1 MDAEAV
7 ELSYRALM
15 RIPGF
20 GRVAIGTVLARLAG
34 QMWEIVLVL
43 FVLQRYGSPSLTGL
57 TVLLSILPGLV
68 LSPVAG
74 ALLDRQ
80 GRLRLMILDY
90 GATAALTGAIALLS
104 LAHRLPVPLLLALV
118 TVLSVSNILSLTGAR
133 SLFPL
138 MVPRPLWDRANGFDT
153 STYSLTTI
161 VGPAIAGVAVA
172 RLGPEAA
179 LLVQAA
185 IVGLA
190 AVSLVG
196 VREPVERVQPSNSL
210 IRDAWEALLYVVR
223 HPSLRGLAISLFIS
237 NLGFGVITVA
247 LPVLVLSHLHGNAT
261 TVGQVF
267 AVFGLA
273 GLAAGLLVGRLN
285 TDGKE
290 RLMMAVGM
298 AVFVAVLAGLAVA
311 GNMLEVFALVV
322 LGGAASSV
330 INIGIFSLRQRRT
343 DPAWFGRAFAVSLS
357 LNFAGAPIG
366 SALSGPLIEQSLPR
380 ALLLGAAINVIAA
393 AATLILIPK
402 RAERKPG

>member
-7 ELSYRALM
+7 ELSYRGLM
-15 RIPGF
+15 RVPGF
-20 GRVAIGTVLARLAG
+20 ARVAVGTLLARLAG

-57 TVLLSILPGLV
+57 TVLLSILPGLA
-68 LSPVAG
+68 LSPLVG

-90 GATAALTGAIALLS
+90 GTTAVLTGAIAVLS
-104 LAHRLPVPLLLALV
+104 LTHKLPVPLLLAIV
-118 TVLSVSNILSLTGAR
+118 TVLSVSNILSVTGAR

-153 STYSLTTI
+153 STYSLTAI

-179 LLVQAA
+179 LLVQAG
-185 IVGLA
+185 IVGA
-190 AVSLVG
+190 AGVSLVG
-196 VREPVERVQPSNSL
+196 LREPVERVQPSTSL
-210 IRDAWEALLYVVR
+210 IRDASAALAYVVR
-223 HPSLRGLAISLFIS
+223 HRSLRGLAISLFLS

-247 LPVLVLSHLHGNAT
+247 IPVLVLNHLDGNAT

-290 RLMMAVGM
+290 RLMIAASM
-298 AVFVAVLAGLAVA
+298 AVFVPVLAGLAFA
-311 GNMLEVFALVV
+311 GTVPQVFALAAA
-322 LGGAASSV
+322 GGAAGSI
-330 INIGIFSLRQRRT
+330 INVGIFSLRQRRT
-343 DPAWFGRAFAVSLS
+343 HPAWFGRAFAVSLS
-357 LNFAGAPIG
+357 LNFAGQPIG
-366 SALSGPLIEQSLPR
+366 SALSGPVIEQSLPL
-380 ALLLGAAINVIAA
+380 ALLLAAGINAVAVV
-393 AATLILIPK
+393 ATLILIPK
-402 RAERKPG
+402 RAEAGSD